1 MAASTIAPTTDGSD
15 QTPVA
20 ASIAALITGAPQPHP
35 TLAKTFAAMMAR
47 EFRVLRRNA
56 PSTFMRAVMQPLLF
70 VFVFAYVF
78 PKIGGG
84 FNLGGG
90 AAAGAHSSSLSG
102 TGGAASAPVSFAT
115 ILLPG
120 LMASMLL
127 MQGIFGVTM
136 PLVME
141 FSWQRTI
148 EDRALAPV
156 PIQVLAVQKIVAGAV
171 QSFLGACIVFPIVLL
186 VHAAGQ
192 APHVRVTNWFL
203 FALIMVASAL
213 LTSSLG
219 MLLGTVVDPR
229 KMQVMFAVILLPATM
244 LGCVYYPWSALH
256 SIRWLQILVLIN
268 PMVYM
273 SEGLRAVLTPS
284 LSHMPLWA
292 VLTALL
298 GGTAVVGFLGTRS
311 FRNRVIN

>member
-1 MAASTIAPTTDGSD
+1 MTTTTTAA
-15 QTPVA
+15 PVQAEAGGGPSA
-20 ASIAALITGAPQPHP
+20 ADIAALIAEAPVPRP
-35 TLAKTFAAMMAR
+35 TLLKTFNAMMAR

-56 PSTFMRAVMQPLLF
+56 IGTFTRAVMQPLLF

-90 AAAGAHSSSLSG
+90 ASAAP
-102 TGGAASAPVSFAT
+102 GGINFAT
-115 ILLPG
+115 ILVPG

-127 MQGIFGVTM
+127 MQGIMAVTF

-156 PIQVLAVQKIVAGAV
+156 PIRVLAIQKIVAGAV

-192 APHVRVTNWFL
+192 APHVHVTSWPL
-203 FALIMVASAL
+203 LIVILAAASL
-213 LTSSLG
+213 LTAALG
-219 MLLGTVVDPR
+219 LLLGTAMDPR
-229 KMQVMFAVILLPATM
+229 KMQMLFAVILLPATM

-256 SIRWLQILVLIN
+256 HIRWLQIAVLIN

-273 SEGLRAVLTPS
+273 SEGLRAVLTPE
-284 LSHMPLWA
+284 LGHMPMWA
-292 VLTALL
+292 VLLALL
-298 GGTAVVGFLGTRS
+298 GGTVVFSYLGIRT
-311 FRNRVIN
+311 FTNRVLN

>member
-1 MAASTIAPTTDGSD
+1 MTATTINTADTGAADA
-15 QTPVA
+15 PVA
-20 ASIAALITGAPQPHP
+20 ASIAALITNAPVPHP
-35 TLAKTFAAMMAR
+35 TLPKTFAAMMAR
-47 EFRVLRRNA
+47 EFRVLGRNA
-56 PSTFMRAVMQPLLF
+56 PSTFVRAVVQPLLF

-78 PKIGGG
+78 PKIGSG
-84 FNLGGG
+84 FTLGAGRTG
-90 AAAGAHSSSLSG
+90 AGSG
-102 TGGAASAPVSFAT
+102 STNFAT
-115 ILLPG
+115 ILVPG
-120 LMASMLL
+120 LMASQLL

-136 PLVME
+136 PLVSE

-156 PIQVLAVQKIVAGAV
+156 PIRVLAVQKMTAGAI
-171 QSFLGACIVFPIVLL
+171 QSFIGACIVLPIVLL

-192 APHVRVTNWFL
+192 APHVHVTNWFL
-203 FALIMVASAL
+203 FALILVAAATVTSA
-213 LTSSLG
+213 LG
-219 MLLGTVVDPR
+219 MLLGTMMDPR

-284 LSHMPLWA
+284 VGHMPLWA
-292 VLTALL
+292 VLLALV
-298 GGTAVVGFLGTRS
+298 GGTAVFGYLGVRS
-311 FRNRVIN
+311 FSNRVLN

>member
-1 MAASTIAPTTDGSD
+1 MTTTTTAA
-15 QTPVA
+15 PVQAEAGGGPSA
-20 ASIAALITGAPQPHP
+20 ADIAALIAEAPVPRP
-35 TLAKTFAAMMAR
+35 TLLKTFNAMMAR

-56 PSTFMRAVMQPLLF
+56 IGTFTRAVMQPLLF

-90 AAAGAHSSSLSG
+90 ASAAP
-102 TGGAASAPVSFAT
+102 GGINFAT
-115 ILLPG
+115 ILVPG

-127 MQGIFGVTM
+127 MQGIMAVTF

-156 PIQVLAVQKIVAGAV
+156 PIRVLAIQKIVAGAV

-192 APHVRVTNWFL
+192 APHVHVTSW
-203 FALIMVASAL
+203 AL
-213 LTSSLG
+213 LIVILAAASLLTAALG
-219 MLLGTVVDPR
+219 LLLGTAMDPR
-229 KMQVMFAVILLPATM
+229 KMQMLFAVILLPATM
-244 LGCVYYPWSALH
+244 LGCVYYPWAALH
-256 SIRWLQILVLIN
+256 HIRWLQIAVLIN

-273 SEGLRAVLTPS
+273 SEGLRAVLTPE
-284 LSHMPLWA
+284 LGHMPMWA
-292 VLTALL
+292 VLLALL
-298 GGTAVVGFLGTRS
+298 GGTVVFSYLGIRT
-311 FRNRVIN
+311 FTNRVLN

>member
-1 MAASTIAPTTDGSD
+1 MTTLSQAPSAAAEQAGAPS
-15 QTPVA
+15 
-20 ASIAALITGAPQPHP
+20 ASEIAALIADAPVPRP
-35 TLAKTFAAMMAR
+35 TLLKTFNAMMAR

-56 PSTFMRAVMQPLLF
+56 IATFTRAIMQPLLF

-90 AAAGAHSSSLSG
+90 ATAAGAAAA
-102 TGGAASAPVSFAT
+102 GGVNFAT
-115 ILLPG
+115 ILVPG

-127 MQGIFGVTM
+127 MQGIMAVTF

-156 PIQVLAVQKIVAGAV
+156 PIRVLAIQKIVAGAV
-171 QSFLGACIVFPIVLL
+171 QSFIGAVIVFPIVLL

-192 APHVRVTNWFL
+192 APHVDVTNWAL
-203 FALIMVASAL
+203 FALILVFASL
-213 LTSSLG
+213 LTSALG
-219 MLLGTVVDPR
+219 LLLGTIMDPR
-229 KMQVMFAVILLPATM
+229 KMQMLFAVILLPATM

-256 SIRWLQILVLIN
+256 HIEWLQILVLIN

-273 SEGLRAVLTPS
+273 SEGLRAVLTPV
-284 LSHMPLWA
+284 LGHMPLWG
-292 VLTALL
+292 VLLALV
-298 GGTAVVGFLGTRS
+298 GGTVVFGYLGTRT
-311 FRNRVIN
+311 FTKRVLN

>member
-1 MAASTIAPTTDGSD
+1 VTTTSPAP
-15 QTPVA
+15 PVA
-20 ASIAALITGAPQPHP
+20 AEHPGVPSASEVAALIAEAPVPRP
-35 TLAKTFAAMMAR
+35 TLIKTFNAMMAR

-56 PSTFMRAVMQPLLF
+56 IATFTRAVMQPLLF

-90 AAAGAHSSSLSG
+90 AAASRA
-102 TGGAASAPVSFAT
+102 TGSINFPT
-115 ILLPG
+115 ILVPG

-127 MQGIFGVTM
+127 MQGIMAVTF

-156 PIQVLAVQKIVAGAV
+156 PIRVLAIQKIVAGAV
-171 QSFLGACIVFPIVLL
+171 QSFIGAVIVFPIVLF

-192 APHVRVTNWFL
+192 APHVHVTNWAL
-203 FALIMVASAL
+203 FVLILVFASL
-213 LTSSLG
+213 LTSALG
-219 MLLGTVVDPR
+219 LLLGTIMDPR
-229 KMQVMFAVILLPATM
+229 KMQMLFAVVLLPATM
-244 LGCVYYPWSALH
+244 LGCVYYPWAALH
-256 SIRWLQILVLIN
+256 NIRWLQIAVLVN

-273 SEGLRAVLTPS
+273 SEGLRAVLTPV
-284 LSHMPLWA
+284 LPHMPMWA
-292 VLTALL
+292 VMLALV
-298 GGTAVVGFLGTRS
+298 GGTVVFGYLGTRS
-311 FRNRVIN
+311 FTKRVLN

>member
-1 MAASTIAPTTDGSD
+1 MTATTSTVPAQAAESARVPSS
-15 QTPVA
+15 A
-20 ASIAALITGAPQPHP
+20 EIAALIAEAPVPRP
-35 TLAKTFAAMMAR
+35 TLLKTFNAMMAR

-56 PSTFMRAVMQPLLF
+56 IGTFTRAVMQPLLF

-84 FNLGGG
+84 FNLGGSTAAG
-90 AAAGAHSSSLSG
+90 AAAGSSIN
-102 TGGAASAPVSFAT
+102 FAT
-115 ILLPG
+115 ILVPG

-127 MQGIFGVTM
+127 MQGIMAVTF

-156 PIQVLAVQKIVAGAV
+156 PIRVLAIQKIVAGAV
-171 QSFLGACIVFPIVLL
+171 QSFLGAVIVFPIVLL

-192 APHVRVTNWFL
+192 APHVHVTNW
-203 FALIMVASAL
+203 ALLILILAAASL
-213 LTSSLG
+213 LTSALG
-219 MLLGTVVDPR
+219 LVLGTAMDPR
-229 KMQVMFAVILLPATM
+229 KMQMLFAVILLPATM

-256 SIRWLQILVLIN
+256 HIRWLQIAVLIN

-273 SEGLRAVLTPS
+273 SEGLRAVLTPT
-284 LSHMPLWA
+284 LGHMPMWA
-292 VLTALL
+292 VLLALV
-298 GGTAVVGFLGTRS
+298 GGTVVFSYLGIRT
-311 FRNRVIN
+311 FTNRVLN

>member
-1 MAASTIAPTTDGSD
+1 VTT
-15 QTPVA
+15 TTTVPAVA
-20 ASIAALITGAPQPHP
+20 AEHPGVPSASEVAALIAEAPVPRP
-35 TLAKTFAAMMAR
+35 TLVKTFNAMMAR

-56 PSTFMRAVMQPLLF
+56 IATFTRAVMQPLLF

-90 AAAGAHSSSLSG
+90 AAASPA
-102 TGGAASAPVSFAT
+102 TGSVNFAT
-115 ILLPG
+115 ILVPG

-127 MQGIFGVTM
+127 MQGIMAVTF

-156 PIQVLAVQKIVAGAV
+156 PIRVLAIQKIVAGAV

-186 VHAAGQ
+186 VHASGQ
-192 APHVRVTNWFL
+192 APHVHVTNWAL
-203 FALIMVASAL
+203 FALILVFASL
-213 LTSSLG
+213 LTAALG
-219 MLLGTVVDPR
+219 LLLGTIMDPR
-229 KMQVMFAVILLPATM
+229 KMQMLFAVVLLPATM
-244 LGCVYYPWSALH
+244 LGCVYYPWAALH
-256 SIRWLQILVLIN
+256 HIRWLQIAVLIN

-273 SEGLRAVLTPS
+273 SEGLRAVLTPV
-284 LSHMPLWA
+284 LPHMPMWA
-292 VLTALL
+292 VMLVLV
-298 GGTAVVGFLGTRS
+298 GGTVVFGYLGTRT
-311 FRNRVIN
+311 FTKRVLN